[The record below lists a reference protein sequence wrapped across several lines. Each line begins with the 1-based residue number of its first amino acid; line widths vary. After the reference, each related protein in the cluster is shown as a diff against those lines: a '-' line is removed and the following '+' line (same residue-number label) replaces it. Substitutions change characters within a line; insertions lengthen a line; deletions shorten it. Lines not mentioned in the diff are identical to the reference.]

1 MNIEEFVSGFNKAR
15 DKHEYIVKNLK
26 TDYLPYSVKCSESK
40 KIVNAAM
47 YETIDGEK
55 VFKYNKP
62 SVYFLMVMAVFSNYF
77 DIDYGNHSWMEVF
90 DMLEKNYITDD
101 IVEIPDVNS
110 FRTVLNMVVN
120 DEIDFHNDIVS
131 YFDNKIKA
139 FLKSMKVSEEY
150 ILPLLQDVSE
160 VKHDA

>member
-47 YETIDGEK
+47 YETIDGER

-62 SVYFLMVMAVFSNYF
+62 SVYFLMVMAVFNNYF
-77 DIDYGNHSWMEVF
+77 DIDCGERSWMEVF
-90 DMLEKNYITDD
+90 DILEKNSIAN
-101 IVEIPDVNS
+101 EISSIEDVIS
-110 FRTVLNMVVN
+110 FNVVLNMTVE
-120 DEIDFHNDIVS
+120 DEISENTNIVMLINQKVS
-131 YFDNKIKA
+131 A
-139 FLKSMKVSEEY
+139 FLKTWEASEKQL
-150 ILPLLQDVSE
+150 LPLMKKLSSGE
-160 VKHDA
+160 E